1 MMLQKALHKGM
12 SCYHQKRGG
21 KSFYLNTPNHGRS
34 ILCSR
39 YSGNKEPI
47 CERDGAASKLNLK
60 DRIQGEEKHGSF
72 SECRNIY

>member
-1 MMLQKALHKGM
+1 MMLKENSATIKEE
-12 SCYHQKRGG
+12 G
-21 KSFYLNTPNHGRS
+21 KNSFYLNTPNHGRS

-60 DRIQGEEKHGSF
+60 DRIQGGEKHGSF